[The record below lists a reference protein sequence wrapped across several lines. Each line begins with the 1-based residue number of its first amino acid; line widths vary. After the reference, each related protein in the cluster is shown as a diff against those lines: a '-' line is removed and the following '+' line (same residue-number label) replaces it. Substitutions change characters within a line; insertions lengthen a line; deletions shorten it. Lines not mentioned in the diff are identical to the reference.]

1 MALPVRTQ
9 VSYWGIAAA
18 VFIVLLWF
26 LGDVLLPFFGLSMN
40 LGPILTWGLAL
51 DQNHITVEQAT
62 MSTSLPGIFAIGDIA
77 RALGVSQGNIYQYV
91 EKKDDIL
98 ILILYSAV
106 EDYKSQL
113 FVLETEP
120 LAPLDMLRRAI
131 ETYYAILDRHH
142 EKTTVIYHQ
151 IFHLTREDR
160 KLFGQ
165 VEAEVTALFQRLLDA
180 VVASED
186 CIETDTFVLAYDIVS
201 LGHMWALKYRRFDG
215 HTTLEGYTRTQ
226 TDFMLRILGLH

>member
-1 MALPVRTQ
+1 MEELERRVARIRTSISKGRDDL
-9 VSYWGIAAA
+9 VADNRLK
-18 VFIVLLWF
+18 IVE
-26 LGDVLLPFFGLSMN
+26 
-40 LGPILTWGLAL
+40 T
-51 DQNHITVEQAT
+51 AT
-62 MSTSLPGIFAIGDIA
+62 RLFRADGYHRTAIGDIA

>member
-1 MALPVRTQ
+1 MEELERRVARIRTSISKGRDDL
-9 VSYWGIAAA
+9 VADNRLK
-18 VFIVLLWF
+18 IVE
-26 LGDVLLPFFGLSMN
+26 
-40 LGPILTWGLAL
+40 T
-51 DQNHITVEQAT
+51 AT
-62 MSTSLPGIFAIGDIA
+62 RLFRADGYHRTAIGDIA

-180 VVASED
+180 VVAAQGTQCGFDLS
-186 CIETDTFVLAYDIVS
+186 CGAIPVVALVLGEGLADVG
-201 LGHMWALKYRRFDG
+201 LADALRLCLFWVPALKTG
-215 HTTLEGYTRTQ
+215 QSGSE
-226 TDFMLRILGLH
+226 I